1 MDDFVT
7 RSYNTL
13 NPRGKP
19 QNSTPF
25 IDLIALASEDFN
37 AVKYL
42 ETILPPYSEEAIR
55 TYSENLKEAKSSAAV
70 DLQKNVYKNY
80 NEFIKISKEVSKM
93 ESDMLVL
100 RNLLNELKVINDSV
114 KDDEG
119 NVDDTSSQSSVE
131 TDEGIID
138 NKLDQQLQFLYDNV
152 EGIEKYLTESSSREL
167 VAILENVS
175 EVSNSFSKT
184 VKNNI
189 DLYLC
194 NDFLVCI
201 YKKNIGKGKVVHIL
215 DKCFPL
221 NEIKVEEIKRQSMI
235 KISSV
240 KETLP
245 LIYFCD
251 NIGSLVIFIRSIKA
265 NIELVKAQ
273 ENEHEDENE
282 NENEID
288 DFKTDINFKDNSSS
302 ILKPEDLDKRRRSK
316 RISIS
321 TFSSTRSPVKDEL
334 TSSEITWLTELPD
347 ELDVLIA
354 QRDFDKAVVLI
365 EKAKNILKIED
376 SQKNRSFRKILDEKI
391 SSLSNS
397 ICSELSD
404 PLLIKSQV
412 RSNINRLLR
421 LDMAEKAQ
429 EIFLSS
435 RSELIS
441 HRIRQLVFNGETN
454 QYIKELATIDFTL
467 IKNTCEWYNDSFKDP
482 KMSST
487 FIIWVIKEIDKYIS
501 IFRNQVLKSKS
512 NFSVARECIET
523 TNEQIKMLKSVG
535 LDMNQYIL
543 DKLRKDIIL
552 SMIHYCEI
560 ENNYIYLALSKD
572 NLVVNESAK
581 NKKKIDDK
589 NVILTSSLITF
600 EDIITNFETN
610 TKCLMNITF
619 YEDVIKCFTR
629 LILEYI
635 NSLNNILMKN
645 KLTNNQNLA
654 VLQNCVYVIKYL
666 LPSLVER
673 LKNEFDRPIPEMDEL
688 LINLQGIL
696 EKMEKFT
703 CSLLSDF
710 FLENNTILPSPNYQI
725 DENISDDATP
735 TNEIIKFTDDVYKFD
750 MNKYTLLDCNTLYPL
765 IFEDIFIKL
774 INKVESCVFTTGGVQ
789 QFVLDIHFFLQVCE
803 KFINDSINQ
812 LANKLCEYALRSY
825 YLTITNEKENNPN
838 STTDISL
845 KVGDWYAERINKMH
859 DEIEMK
865 YPKFVIF
872 E

>member
-1 MDDFVT
+1 MDEFGSKNHSKT
-7 RSYNTL
+7 S
-13 NPRGKP
+13 P
-19 QNSTPF
+19 PF
-25 IDLIALASEDFN
+25 IDLKAFSSEDFN

-42 ETILPPYSEEAIR
+42 EHILPPYSEEAIR
-55 TYSENLKEAKSSAAV
+55 SYSEDLAAAKSSAAV

-93 ESDMLVL
+93 ESDMLIL
-100 RNLLNELKVINDSV
+100 RNLLNELKIVNDSV
-114 KDDEG
+114 RDDEG

-131 TDEGIID
+131 TEESIIV
-138 NKLDQQLQFLYDNV
+138 NKLDHQLQFLYDNV
-152 EGIEKYLTESSSREL
+152 EGIEKYLTESSLREL

-175 EVSNSFSKT
+175 EVSSSFSKT

-194 NDFLVCI
+194 NDVLICI
-201 YKKNIGKGKVVHIL
+201 YKKDIGKGKVVHIL

-221 NEIKVEEIKRQSMI
+221 NEIKVEEIKRQNII
-235 KISSV
+235 KITSV

-245 LIYFCD
+245 IIYYCD
-251 NIGSLVIFIRSIKA
+251 NIGNLVMFIRSIKA

-273 ENEHEDENE
+273 ENERENDHDV
-282 NENEID
+282 ENEID
-288 DFKTDINFKDNSSS
+288 DFKMDIASPYKENPNNS
-302 ILKPEDLDKRRRSK
+302 ILRPEDLDKRRRSK

-321 TFSSTRSPVKDEL
+321 TFSSLKSPLKGEL
-334 TSSEITWLTELPD
+334 NSSDITWLSELPD

-354 QRDFDKAVVLI
+354 QRDFNKAVVLI
-365 EKAKNILKIED
+365 EKAKNILKVED
-376 SQKNRSFRKILDEKI
+376 SQKVRSYRKTLDEKI
-391 SSLSNS
+391 ASLANS

-421 LDMAEKAQ
+421 LNMAEKAQ

-454 QYIKELATIDFTL
+454 QYIRELATIDFTL

-512 NFSVARECIET
+512 NFSIARECIET

-543 DKLRKDIIL
+543 DKLRKDIIV

-560 ENNYIYLALSKD
+560 EKNNIYLALSKD
-572 NLVVNESAK
+572 NLVVNEST
-581 NKKKIDDK
+581 K
-589 NVILTSSLITF
+589 NVKEIDGKSATLTSSLITF

-635 NSLNNILMKN
+635 NSLDNILMKN

-654 VLQNCVYVIKYL
+654 VLQNCVYVIKHL
-666 LPSLVER
+666 LPSLIER
-673 LKNEFDRPIPEMDEL
+673 LKTEFDRPIPEMDEL

-703 CSLLSDF
+703 CSLLSDY

-750 MNKYTLLDCNTLYPL
+750 MNKYTLLDSNTLYPL
-765 IFEDIFIKL
+765 IFEDVFMKL
-774 INKVESCVFTTGGVQ
+774 INKVDSCVFTTGGVQ

-825 YLTITNEKENNPN
+825 YLAITNEKENNPEA
-838 STTDISL
+838 STDVSL

-859 DEIEMK
+859 DEIEKK

>member
-1 MDDFVT
+1 MDEFG
-7 RSYNTL
+7 SKSNNNL
-13 NPRGKP
+13 
-19 QNSTPF
+19 TPF
-25 IDLIALASEDFN
+25 IDLKAFSSDDFN

-42 ETILPPYSEEAIR
+42 EHVLPPYSEEAIR
-55 TYSENLKEAKSSAAV
+55 TYSEDLAAAKSSAAV

-80 NEFIKISKEVSKM
+80 TKFIKISKEVSKM
-93 ESDMLVL
+93 ESDMLIL
-100 RNLLNELKVINDSV
+100 RNLLNELKVVNDSV
-114 KDDEG
+114 RDDEG

-131 TDEGIID
+131 TEDSIIV
-138 NKLDQQLQFLYDNV
+138 NKLDNQLQFLYDNV
-152 EGIEKYLTESSSREL
+152 EGIEKYLVESSLREL

-175 EVSNSFSKT
+175 EVSSSFSKT

-194 NDFLVCI
+194 NDVLICI
-201 YKKNIGKGKVVHIL
+201 YKKDIGKGKVVHIL

-221 NEIKVEEIKRQSMI
+221 NEIKVEEIKRQSII
-235 KISSV
+235 KITSV

-245 LIYFCD
+245 LIYYCD
-251 NIGSLVIFIRSIKA
+251 NIGNLVMFIRSIKA

-273 ENEHEDENE
+273 ENERDNDRDA
-282 NENEID
+282 ENEID
-288 DFKTDINFKDNSSS
+288 DFKMEISSPFKDNSSAV
-302 ILKPEDLDKRRRSK
+302 LRPEDLDKRRRSK

-321 TFSSTRSPVKDEL
+321 TYNSLRSPLKDEL
-334 TSSEITWLTELPD
+334 NSSDLTWLSELPD

-365 EKAKNILKIED
+365 EKAKNILKVED
-376 SQKNRSFRKILDEKI
+376 NQKIRSYRKILEGKI
-391 SSLSNS
+391 SSLANS

-454 QYIKELATIDFTL
+454 QYIRELATIDFTL
-467 IKNTCEWYNDSFKDP
+467 IKNTCEWYNDSFRDP

-512 NFSVARECIET
+512 NFAVARECIET

-543 DKLRKDIIL
+543 DKLRKDIIV

-560 ENNYIYLALSKD
+560 EKNNIYLALSKD
-572 NLVVNESAK
+572 NLVVNESTK
-581 NKKKIDDK
+581 NRKEIDGK
-589 NVILTSSLITF
+589 TATLTSSLITF

-635 NSLNNILMKN
+635 NSLDNILMKN

-666 LPSLVER
+666 LPSLIER

-703 CSLLSDF
+703 CSLLSDY

-725 DENISDDATP
+725 EENISDDATP

-750 MNKYTLLDCNTLYPL
+750 MNKYTLLDSNVLYPL
-765 IFEDIFIKL
+765 IFEDIFMKL
-774 INKVESCVFTTGGVQ
+774 INKVDSCVFTTGGVQ

-803 KFINDSINQ
+803 KFINDSISQ

-825 YLTITNEKENNPN
+825 YLTITNEKENNPDAA
-838 STTDISL
+838 TDVSL

-859 DEIEMK
+859 DEIEKK